1 MRAVLL
7 SQYSSDFDHITVEE
21 KPVPAPGKGQVLVR
35 VVASPI
41 NPSDLMFLAGRYGVT
56 KRLPTVPGFEASA
69 VVVGAGPGLLGR
81 MLLGRR
87 VACASQSGDGVW
99 AQYAVVP
106 AAQCLPLSSSVD
118 DEQGAT
124 MLVNPFTAWALI
136 ETAHERNS
144 RTIVATAAGSAL
156 GQMIWRLGKRQG
168 VDVIGVVRR
177 PEQSEEL
184 RLAGMRVYCT
194 ADPDMD
200 KQLAKIC
207 RQEKITLAVDAVA
220 GETATRVA
228 QALAP
233 GGAVIVYG
241 ALSLRNPTLS
251 PSDLIFAGKSLEGFW
266 LTKWFQKRGLAAI
279 LFDAPRVQRLI
290 GAELHTKIQGR
301 YSLDRIAEALAD
313 YTSNM
318 SEGKVLITP
327 QEVAAIAELPPRR
340 P

>member
-1 MRAVLL
+1 MLT
-7 SQYSSDFDHITVEE
+7 QYGSDFDHIAVEE
-21 KPVPAPGKGQVLVR
+21 RPVPTPGKGQVLVR
-35 VVASPI
+35 VAASPI

-69 VVVGAGPGLLGR
+69 VVVAAGPALLGR

-99 AQYAVVP
+99 AQYAAVS
-106 AAQCLPLSSSVD
+106 AAQCLPLISSVD

-136 ETAHERNS
+136 DIARQRHAK
-144 RTIVATAAGSAL
+144 TIVATAAGSAL
-156 GQMIWRLGKRQG
+156 GQMTWRLGKRQG

-177 PEQSEEL
+177 LEQAEEL
-184 RLAGMRVYCT
+184 RTAGMRVYCT

-220 GETATRVA
+220 GDTASRVA
-228 QALAP
+228 EALAP

-241 ALSLRNPTLS
+241 ALSLRNPSLS

-266 LTKWFQKRGLAAI
+266 LTKWFAKRGLAAI
-279 LFDAPRVQRLI
+279 LIDAPRVQRLI
-290 GAELHTKIQGR
+290 GDELHTRIQGR
-301 YSLDRIAEALAD
+301 YSLDRISQALEA

-318 SEGKVLITP
+318 SDGKVLITP
-327 QEVAAIAELPPRR
+327 QEFAAGDVLSPPR